1 MLLEILRYLKHNET
15 SMLSMRSFVEDPLVD
30 ENYSFL
36 ELALPLVLESHKHC
50 MISTR

>member
-1 MLLEILRYLKHNET
+1 M
-15 SMLSMRSFVEDPLVD
+15 EDPLVD

-50 MISTR
+50 MISMSAKETWMLIRCELNF